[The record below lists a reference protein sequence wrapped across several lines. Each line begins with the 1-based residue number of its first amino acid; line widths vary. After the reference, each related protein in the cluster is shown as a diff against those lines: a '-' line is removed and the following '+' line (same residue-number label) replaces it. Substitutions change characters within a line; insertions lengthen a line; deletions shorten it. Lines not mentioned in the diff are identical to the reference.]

1 MTHLWWRAITE
12 NDRFRPTYRGR
23 RPIVRHAGRAPAENP
38 CPNLLRRNG
47 PPDPLGNVKAA
58 AISDKF
64 RETTGS
70 FRSAPLTRLSGG
82 APSHQP
88 TSFVRSDSTAPTRS
102 SASQALRDAAAAGF
116 TALAGSSPIVN
127 VVALALGGGRSW
139 FGRKYGWVADSI
151 RALEVVTPQANID
164 VSPKSPMQ
172 SCSGRCA
179 VAVGMQ
185 PSSHSSSFS
194 CMRLRSSPAEGS
206 CGRESTRPPWSTPS
220 PR

>member
-88 TSFVRSDSTAPTRS
+88 TSFVRSDTHGTNPEFRFAGPPRRRGGGLHGTRGEQPDRQRRR
-102 SASQALRDAAAAGF
+102 ARTRGRTELVRTQVRLGCRFHPCARGRHAAGR
-116 TALAGSSPIVN
+116 TSTCHRRVRCRAV
-127 VVALALGGGRSW
+127 LGAARWRWACS
-139 FGRKYGWVADSI
+139 RRHTR
-151 RALEVVTPQANID
+151 RASA
-164 VSPKSPMQ
+164 
-172 SCSGRCA
+172 A
-179 VAVGMQ
+179 
-185 PSSHSSSFS
+185 
-194 CMRLRSSPAEGS
+194 
-206 CGRESTRPPWSTPS
+206 
-220 PR
+220 

>member
-88 TSFVRSDSTAPTRS
+88 TSFVRSDMYVRSHEQCRSLTKAVGVSRKLSEGLTKVSESHKVCRTS
-102 SASQALRDAAAAGF
+102 SAVAPSWA
-116 TALAGSSPIVN
+116 TAVTL
-127 VVALALGGGRSW
+127 
-139 FGRKYGWVADSI
+139 I
-151 RALEVVTPQANID
+151 RQTTARV
-164 VSPKSPMQ
+164 K
-172 SCSGRCA
+172 
-179 VAVGMQ
+179 
-185 PSSHSSSFS
+185 
-194 CMRLRSSPAEGS
+194 
-206 CGRESTRPPWSTPS
+206 REYMYMSRG
-220 PR
+220 